1 MDVMMN
7 DQQNNNDNHDKEM
20 FLTIT
25 ENFDQELIEQQ
36 NNNKLKNF
44 QTIKLIIIRVYY
56 YNSLNI
62 EKLMWL
68 KTIKY
73 NLYQLSI
80 SNNFNNI
87 TMIINY

>member
-7 DQQNNNDNHDKEM
+7 DQHNNNDNNDKEM

-62 EKLMWL
+62 EKLMWM
-68 KTIKY
+68 K
-73 NLYQLSI
+73 
-80 SNNFNNI
+80 
-87 TMIINY
+87 NYKI